1 MSREIICKAK
11 RKDNNQWI
19 EGYYYK
25 SWGCRNG
32 IKYDTHIIHNYEL
45 DEDYIIDIDTLSWFI
60 GKKDVDENKICENDI
75 VETENGFQLQIV
87 WNDEFKEFMYKNLNK
102 GYDFMIG
109 KVSELSAYTR
119 NKNVKIIGN
128 IFDGVKSKTGR
139 MNIVA

>member
-32 IKYDTHIIHNYEL
+32 IRYDVHIIHNSEL

-60 GKKDVDENKICENDI
+60 GKIDINENKIWENDI
-75 VETENGFQLQIV
+75 VETENGFQLQVV
-87 WNDEFKEFMYKNLNK
+87 WSDDFNGFLYKNLNK

-109 KVSELSAYTR
+109 KVAELSAYTR
-119 NKNVKIIGN
+119 SKNVKVIGN
-128 IFDGVKSKTGR
+128 IFDGVKSKTR
-139 MNIVA
+139 KMSIVA